1 MAIAS
6 AICTHSAH
14 AA

>member
-6 AICTHSAH
+6 AICKHSAH